1 MKPSS
6 VESFHTVLF
15 CSEWD
20 ACVHFYRDVLGFVEV
35 DARTGFV
42 EVQVTPESRIGLLRH
57 KKEDSAAN
65 LGASMILSFKV
76 ADVGEIHHLLSRRCK
91 SVTELRQHPWGA
103 RLFELR
109 DPEGRRL
116 EFWTPL

>member
-15 CSEWD
+15 CREWD
-20 ACVHFYRDVLGFVEV
+20 ACVNFYREVLGFEEV
-35 DARTGFV
+35 AARAGFV

-57 KKEDSAAN
+57 KEGDAAAN
-65 LGASMILSFKV
+65 LYTSMILSFKV
-76 ADVGEIHHLLSRRCK
+76 GNVVQMHQILSKRCK
-91 SVTELRQHPWGA
+91 GVTKLRRHPWGA

>member
-1 MKPSS
+1 MKPSA

-15 CSEWD
+15 CKEWD
-20 ACVHFYRDVLGFVEV
+20 ACVNFYREVLGFEEV
-35 DARTGFV
+35 AARAGFV

-57 KKEDSAAN
+57 KKEGGAAN
-65 LGASMILSFKV
+65 LDTSMILSFKV
-76 ADVGEIHHLLSRRCK
+76 EDVGKIHQILSERCK
-91 SVTELRQHPWGA
+91 GIGELRRHPWGA

-116 EFWTPL
+116 EFWTPV